1 MTVEQ
6 GKYIDVNGIQ
16 THYHEAG
23 QGEPLLLIHGSGP
36 GVTAWANWR
45 LAFPT
50 LSEQYH
56 LYAPDVVGF
65 GNTERR
71 DGQEYSIDVWVNHMI
86 DFIEAIGEPKVSVLG
101 NSFGGAIAL
110 HLVNRRPD
118 LVNKVILMGSVGN
131 KSTLSD
137 GLDAVWGYTPSFEN
151 MKNLIKT
158 FSYDQ
163 SNAANSD
170 LVEMRY
176 QASIQEGFQEAFSS
190 MFPAPRQR
198 HLDAMALSED
208 ELRNIQAPVLLI
220 HGREDKVI
228 PLAETSWKIA
238 QLIPNAQLHVFPHC
252 GHWVQIEKTEQFIH
266 QVLEFLS
273 QPETADIV

>member
-1 MTVEQ
+1 MV
-6 GKYIDVNGIQ
+6 
-16 THYHEAG
+16 
-23 QGEPLLLIHGSGP
+23 
-36 GVTAWANWR
+36 WMR
-45 LAFPT
+45 
-50 LSEQYH
+50 
-56 LYAPDVVGF
+56 F
-65 GNTERR
+65 GAT
-71 DGQEYSIDVWVNHMI
+71 
-86 DFIEAIGEPKVSVLG
+86 
-101 NSFGGAIAL
+101 
-110 HLVNRRPD
+110 
-118 LVNKVILMGSVGN
+118 
-131 KSTLSD
+131 
-137 GLDAVWGYTPSFEN
+137 TPSFEN
-151 MKNLIKT
+151 MKSLIET
-158 FSYDQ
+158 FAYDQ

>member
-6 GKYIDVNGIQ
+6 GKFIDVKGIH

-36 GVTAWANWR
+36 GVSAWANWR
-45 LAFPT
+45 LAFPA
-50 LSEQYH
+50 LSEHYH

-65 GNTERR
+65 GYTDRQE
-71 DGQEYSIDVWVNHMI
+71 GQEYSIDVWVNHMI
-86 DFIEAIGEPKVSVLG
+86 DFIEAIGEPKVSVIG

-131 KSTLSD
+131 QSTLSD

-151 MKNLIKT
+151 MKNLIKI

-163 SNAANSD
+163 SNAENSD

-198 HLDAMALSED
+198 HLDAMALSDD
-208 ELRNIQAPVLLI
+208 ELKSIQAPVLLI
-220 HGREDKVI
+220 HGREDQVI

-238 QLIPNAQLHVFPHC
+238 QLIPNAELHVFPHC
-252 GHWVQIEKTEQFIH
+252 GHWVQIEKTEPFIH
-266 QVLEFLS
+266 QVIEFLN
-273 QPETADIV
+273 QRKTADIV

>member
-1 MTVEQ
+1 
-6 GKYIDVNGIQ
+6 
-16 THYHEAG
+16 
-23 QGEPLLLIHGSGP
+23 
-36 GVTAWANWR
+36 
-45 LAFPT
+45 
-50 LSEQYH
+50 
-56 LYAPDVVGF
+56 
-65 GNTERR
+65 
-71 DGQEYSIDVWVNHMI
+71 MI
-86 DFIEAIGEPKVSVLG
+86 G

-158 FSYDQ
+158 FAYDQ
-163 SNAANSD
+163 SNAENSD

-198 HLDAMALSED
+198 HLDAMALSDD
-208 ELRNIQAPVLLI
+208 ELKSIQAPVLLI
-220 HGREDKVI
+220 HGREDQVI

-252 GHWVQIEKTEQFIH
+252 GHWVQIEKTEPFIH
-266 QVLEFLS
+266 QVIEFLN
-273 QPETADIV
+273 QPQTADRV